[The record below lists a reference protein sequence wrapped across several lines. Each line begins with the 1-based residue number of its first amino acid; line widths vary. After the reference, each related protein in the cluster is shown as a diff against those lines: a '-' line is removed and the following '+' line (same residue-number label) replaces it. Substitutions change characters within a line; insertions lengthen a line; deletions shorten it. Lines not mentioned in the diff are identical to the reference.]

1 MKRFSRVFFLFRKL
15 TSKRNN
21 RRESRTPKSEE
32 LALRLHSV
40 GPLALARHEG
50 VHERGSGDKY
60 VAIHSFATLH
70 ASKSSGSGDMYV
82 AIHSFA
88 TLHASKSSCSSIIL
102 LFIMKEAYDN
112 SVRVAVDTQLP
123 PSFSLRLTFLCY
135 CTYSPGGT
143 TSIPGR
149 MGASRLSSE

>member
-40 GPLALARHEG
+40 CPLALARHEG
-50 VHERGSGDKY
+50 VHERGSGDK
-60 VAIHSFATLH
+60 
-70 ASKSSGSGDMYV
+70 YV